1 MDEINDRQKLLL
13 EIEQL
18 KLDNDSLGQRTN
30 RMRTW
35 DNSLLQKNW
44 QESEDQTLLEF
55 SKQ

>member
-35 DNSLLQKNW
+35 NNSLLQKNW

-55 SKQ
+55 SEQ

>member
-1 MDEINDRQKLLL
+1 MNEINDRQKLLL
-13 EIEQL
+13 KIEQL

-35 DNSLLQKNW
+35 NNSLLQKNW

-55 SKQ
+55 SEQ

>member
-1 MDEINDRQKLLL
+1 MDEINGRQELLL
-13 EIEQL
+13 EIKQL